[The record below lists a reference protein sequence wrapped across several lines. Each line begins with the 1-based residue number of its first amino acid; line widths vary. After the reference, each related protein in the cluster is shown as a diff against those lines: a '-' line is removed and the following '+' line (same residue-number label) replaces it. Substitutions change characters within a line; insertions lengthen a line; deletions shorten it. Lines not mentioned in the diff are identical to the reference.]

1 MLRTR
6 KSDVVVLE
14 TAVVANWVT
23 DVVVSGVKLVIIIV
37 TAIIV
42 VIVVAVVTGVVGI
55 IGVIPYTAA

>member
-1 MLRTR
+1 M
-6 KSDVVVLE
+6 VVLE
-14 TAVVANWVT
+14 TTDVANWVA

>member
-1 MLRTR
+1 M
-6 KSDVVVLE
+6 VVLE
-14 TAVVANWVT
+14 TAVVDNCVT
-23 DVVVSGVKLVIIIV
+23 NVVVSVVKLDIIIV

>member
-1 MLRTR
+1 
-6 KSDVVVLE
+6 VVVVE

-23 DVVVSGVKLVIIIV
+23 DVVVSGVKLVVIIIE

-42 VIVVAVVTGVVGI
+42 VIVDAVVIGVVGI

>member
-23 DVVVSGVKLVIIIV
+23 VVVVSGVMLVIIIV

-42 VIVVAVVTGVVGI
+42 VIVEAVVTGVVGI
-55 IGVIPYTAA
+55 MGDIPYTAA